1 MKALITGAGS
11 GIGRDMARCLSEKNI
26 KIYAV
31 GRNRGRLEALKKEI
45 GCKIYICDLSD
56 RNAVTELYEELKH
69 EDIDIL
75 INNAGFGA
83 FGRFETSSLETEIEL
98 IDTNITALHILT
110 KLFYKDFMK
119 RNSGYILNVA
129 SSAAFMAG
137 PLLSSY
143 YASKNYVL
151 RLTEAIYEETRRLH
165 KNVNISVFC
174 PGPVDTNF
182 NERADVKFA
191 IKGISSEFAAKY
203 AIDKMFR
210 KKLIIVPTFKMKC
223 GVFLLRFVPHRLML
237 KIAYRIQHKKSSF

>member
-11 GIGRDMARCLSEKNI
+11 GIGRDMARYLSEKGI
-26 KIYAV
+26 EIYAV
-31 GRNRGRLEALKKEI
+31 GRNREKLESLKNEI
-45 GCKIYICDLSD
+45 DCKIYICDLAD
-56 RNAVTELYEELKH
+56 RHAVMKLYEELKY
-69 EDIDIL
+69 EN
-75 INNAGFGA
+75 INIQINKAGFGA
-83 FGRFETSSLETEIEL
+83 FGRLENISLEPELEL

-110 KLFYKDFMK
+110 KLFYKDFMQ

-151 RLTEAIYEETRRLH
+151 RLTEAIYEETRRRH

-182 NERADVKFA
+182 NERANVKFA

-203 AIDKMFR
+203 AIDNMFR
-210 KKLIIVPTFKMKC
+210 KKLIIVPTFKMRC
-223 GVFLLRFVPHRLML
+223 GVFFLRFIPHRLML
-237 KIAYRIQHKKSSF
+237 RIAYHIQRKKGEQ